1 MRIHKAWYGPKGGHS
16 LLAATDPG
24 LQSVFRQAA
33 WLTDL
38 PGTVPTGLQWHPYF
52 RTAIHEEYF
61 ALIHTRS
68 SRNTTRD
75 GMVDSVAAFIPLS
88 ELAVVP
94 DFIALANN
102 LRESHDPVDRTPFTA
117 NDQVRAPSAN
127 MHHPLL
133 LELANALISGNQR
146 PAIHVGQT
154 GFDDI
159 MLDLL
164 QIVPRSLRREIL
176 FSLSFTVED
185 SVSCIAVAI
194 PNELASRY
202 PQKQLL
208 SASNNPLRAGVA
220 ALLQMPEGRPLLDF
234 AEAAAFDLESSTS
247 LILLEHAF
255 RLWESPNGIN
265 DALGLV
271 RLLATKSGDSQR
283 AREMRN
289 SSLERL
295 IDTSCQWKP
304 EDVLAMRN
312 LPLERFDAQ
321 RLSGTLKDWIC
332 GRVDDARVTDGDCL
346 LFAQAALGAAQQAW
360 WNADVLAGY
369 SSTIKSNC
377 TGIGTLA
384 WVTVDKLPASLLPVL
399 NLFDATGH
407 LQLLIST
414 IFFGLSAV
422 TIDAVAEES
431 ARRGAWKLCGIALA
445 SRYTASDALHAVLKY
460 CPPTPARRVAIESAL
475 TWADS
480 SQRIEIAVRE
490 DIDEVTA
497 LATDAVKNE
506 PRLLRDFDWT
516 FPVWFDILNT
526 VVTSSPNAG
535 NEIEN
540 PKQGLQTLIARGER
554 SERIWGALLRAELAD
569 LSQVANRAKAWAL
582 VPNSLLEPFVK
593 QTAKAWLAALLDG
606 TVTVVAIEEPLR
618 SEIRSTLKAGRVM
631 TSLAQNA
638 HMNFIGII
646 ETLYPEN
653 DKECGDLLASLAQA
667 PAFRIPPMPAV
678 AIGKLILSKKW
689 TSSASRAASHS
700 GYRDDFLVVAKE
712 CMGIMGIWDSWAV
725 SSKTGSPVQIPVE
738 EAWKTFEESLA
749 ELYPQG
755 PAEQEFWS
763 RSGGKGNQLVAE
775 GNGLAQWH
783 RCIKHVRAGL
793 GPSASAL
800 LHTALQDFRG
810 NTALKMLRESRML
823 E

>member
-16 LLAATDPG
+16 LLASTDSG

-38 PGTVPTGLQWHPYF
+38 PGTVPTGLQWQPYF

-61 ALIHTRS
+61 VLIHTRS
-68 SRNTTRD
+68 SRDTTRD

-102 LRESHDPVDRTPFTA
+102 LRESHDSVERTPFIA
-117 NDQVRAPSAN
+117 NDQVPAPSVN
-127 MHHPLL
+127 MQHPLL

-159 MLDLL
+159 MLNLL
-164 QIVPRSLRREIL
+164 QVVLRSLRREIL

-185 SVSCIAVAI
+185 SVTCIAVAI

-202 PQKQLL
+202 PQRQLL
-208 SASNNPLRAGVA
+208 SASNNPPRAGVT

-234 AEAAAFDLESSTS
+234 AEAAAFDLESPSS

-255 RLWESPNGIN
+255 RLWERPTGII
-265 DALGLV
+265 DTIGLV

-289 SSLERL
+289 SALEKL

-304 EDVLAMRN
+304 EDVLSMRN
-312 LPLERFDAQ
+312 LPLEKFDTQ

-332 GRVDDARVTDGDCL
+332 GRVDDARITDGDCQ

-360 WNADVLAGY
+360 WNADVLAAY
-369 SSTIKSNC
+369 SSSIKPNC
-377 TGIGTLA
+377 RGIGTLA

-407 LQLLIST
+407 LQVLIST

-445 SRYTASDALHAVLKY
+445 SRYTAPDALHAVLKY
-460 CPPTPARRVAIESAL
+460 CPPTPARRVAIESSL
-475 TWADS
+475 TWAEP

-497 LATDAVKNE
+497 LAADAVKNE
-506 PRLLRDFDWT
+506 PSLLRNFNWT
-516 FPVWFDILNT
+516 SPVWFDILDR
-526 VVTSSPNAG
+526 VVTSIPNSG

-540 PKQGLQTLIARGER
+540 TNQGLQTIIQRGER
-554 SERIWGALLRAELAD
+554 SERIWGYYQERNL
-569 LSQVANRAKAWAL
+569 Q
-582 VPNSLLEPFVK
+582 
-593 QTAKAWLAALLDG
+593 
-606 TVTVVAIEEPLR
+606 
-618 SEIRSTLKAGRVM
+618 
-631 TSLAQNA
+631 TSLKYQTGRKPG
-638 HMNFIGII
+638 HFYR
-646 ETLYPEN
+646 TLW
-653 DKECGDLLASLAQA
+653 LH
-667 PAFRIPPMPAV
+667 
-678 AIGKLILSKKW
+678 
-689 TSSASRAASHS
+689 HS
-700 GYRDDFLVVAKE
+700 
-712 CMGIMGIWDSWAV
+712 
-725 SSKTGSPVQIPVE
+725 SSKPPR
-738 EAWKTFEESLA
+738 L
-749 ELYPQG
+749 
-755 PAEQEFWS
+755 
-763 RSGGKGNQLVAE
+763 
-775 GNGLAQWH
+775 GLQ
-783 RCIKHVRAGL
+783 RY
-793 GPSASAL
+793 
-800 LHTALQDFRG
+800 
-810 NTALKMLRESRML
+810 
-823 E
+823 